1 MTSFDPEYLARF
13 GHPFKGWDDP
23 RPTKKCLHCNGTGMA
38 DPDNECGFCFRTP
51 DSGDLAIRL
60 RSAARSGDLPLG
72 ISFDCDAVA
81 DEIERLRAEL
91 NAEGNDS
98 NLLMLEI
105 ERLRAAGDALAEY
118 LMMSWRS
125 DAASDLV
132 AVWKEARR
140 G

>member
-23 RPTKKCLHCNGTGMA
+23 RPTKQCLHCNGTGMA

-81 DEIERLRAEL
+81 DEIERLRVDAERADAGVAWL
-91 NAEGNDS
+91 TSKIGH
-98 NLLMLEI
+98 LL
-105 ERLRAAGDALAEY
+105 AAGDALV
-118 LMMSWRS
+118 
-125 DAASDLV
+125 AAIRNHNLTE
-132 AVWKEARR
+132 AHLKAWHEARR